1 MVIQVVIPPIP
12 AEVIVIGS
20 GKLYGI
26 AMTTFVAGSGLF
38 VGGVVVY
45 FFGRFIEKTFHTT
58 FEKQKVAAVIQR
70 LREVETFILLIR
82 ILPYNPSDIISYA
95 AGIIKIDIKKYILIT
110 FFVSFG
116 RSFLLAYFGSYIE
129 DTQTFFIIFG
139 ILLLSAVVG
148 WFFVFKKHKK
158 NQEKLN

>member
-1 MVIQVVIPPIP
+1 MIIQVVIPPIP

-20 GKLYGI
+20 GNLYGVWL
-26 AMTTFVAGSGLF
+26 TTLVAGSGLF
-38 VGGVVVY
+38 IGGVVVY
-45 FFGRFIEKTFHTT
+45 FFGRVIEKKFHTT
-58 FEKQKVAAVIQR
+58 FEKEKVVKVIQR

-95 AGIIKIDIKKYILIT
+95 AGIIKIDIKKYLIIT

-129 DTQTFFIIFG
+129 DTKTFFIIFG
-139 ILLLSAVVG
+139 ILFFSAILG
-148 WFFVFKKHKK
+148 WFLVFRKQKS
-158 NQEKLN
+158 

>member
-1 MVIQVVIPPIP
+1 MIVQVVIPPIP

-26 AMTTFVAGSGLF
+26 WTTTLVAGSGLF
-38 VGGVVVY
+38 AGGVLVY
-45 FFGRFIEKTFHTT
+45 FFGRAIEKKFHTT
-58 FEKQKVAAVIQR
+58 FEKEKVAKVIKR

-95 AGIIKIDIKKYILIT
+95 AGIIKIDIKKYITIT

-129 DTQTFFIIFG
+129 DAKTLFIIFG
-139 ILLLSAVVG
+139 ILLLSAAIG
-148 WFFVFKKHKK
+148 WFFVFKKSKK
-158 NQEKLN
+158 NPKY